1 MRQFAV
7 VVRELRAW
15 ILLVPFARAL
25 MPIRLHLLFW
35 GVLVLFLN
43 EFLYEVVSVSSFG
56 TLHDIFYDFPLYLI
70 AYYGFFVGFWLTLV
84 SRDVRLLPYA
94 MWMYA
99 FVALFPF
106 QSLGLAEYARAGIYF
121 IAGFALLRYA
131 ASSYNAEK
139 RASVY

>member
-15 ILLVPFARAL
+15 MLQVPLVRAL
-25 MPIRLHLLFW
+25 MRIRLQLLFL
-35 GVLVLFLN
+35 GVLVQFVM
-43 EFLYEVVSVSSFG
+43 EFLYEVVSVSGYG
-56 TLHDIFYDFPLYLI
+56 TLHDIFYDFPLALI
-70 AYYGFFVGFWLTLV
+70 AYYAFFVGFWLTLV

-106 QSLGLAEYARAGIYF
+106 ESLGLSEYVRAAIYF
-121 IAGFALLRYA
+121 VAGFALMRYA

-139 RASVY
+139 RTSVY